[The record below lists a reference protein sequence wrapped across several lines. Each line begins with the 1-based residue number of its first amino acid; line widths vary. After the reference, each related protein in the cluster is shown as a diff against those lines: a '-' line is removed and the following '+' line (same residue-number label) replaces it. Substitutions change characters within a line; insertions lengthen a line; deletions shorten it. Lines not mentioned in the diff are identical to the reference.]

1 MEQTILIPIDGTES
15 VDETLLYV
23 RSISPKF
30 KEAMRV
36 VLMHVTPNVDSLN
49 AAVEVHPHVNAIH
62 NALQSEDWKV
72 DRETRI
78 GDPVREIIKMSI
90 LLPATMILM
99 STHGRSGIERIREGS
114 VTEQVLKQSPCPV
127 FILHSSKP
135 APADNR
141 TEDLFKRILVPLD
154 GSDASAAILSCVERF
169 AKMHDSE
176 IVIFHDELEHAEYV
190 EEKAAIKAKLQE
202 HSVALAN
209 AGLKVSLDM
218 TTYKKPIR
226 EILDRI
232 DSLDID
238 LVSMATHG
246 THGDKIAMDESVTA
260 EIVRHANCP
269 LLVWS
274 AEPQCPSVSAEPQC
288 PTVPD

>member
-15 VDETLLYV
+15 VEETLLYV
-23 RSISPKF
+23 RSISPKS
-30 KEAMRV
+30 KVDTRI
-36 VLMHVTPNVDSLN
+36 VLMHVTPSVDSVN
-49 AAVEVHPHVNAIH
+49 AAVEIHPNVNAI
-62 NALQSEDWKV
+62 NDALQYEDWSV
-72 DRETRI
+72 ARETRI
-78 GDPVREIIKMSI
+78 GDPVREIIKMAI

-99 STHGRSGIERIREGS
+99 STHGRSGLERIREGS

-127 FILHSSKP
+127 FILHSTKP
-135 APADNR
+135 EPADRR

-154 GSDASAAILSCVERF
+154 GTEASAAILSCVERF
-169 AKMHDSE
+169 AKLHDSE
-176 IVIFHDELEHAEYV
+176 IVIFHDELDHAEYE

-218 TTYKKPIR
+218 TTYKRPIR

-232 DSLDID
+232 DNLNID

-246 THGDKIAMDESVTA
+246 NDGDKIAMDESVTA
-260 EIVRHANCP
+260 EVVRHSNCP

-274 AEPQCPSVSAEPQC
+274 AEPQCP
-288 PTVPD
+288 TVNE